1 MDPSTQITAIGVLM
15 AVTLALAEV
24 IKLLI
29 SKVGDNKNIR
39 ASDLL
44 KEIIIMKQIS
54 ARLETTLNDPDSKVS
69 TVKLQML
76 PQKVHTLEQSVD
88 DLKAEVHE
96 GNRDLRGVID
106 RNTAALH
113 ELSRTLTELK
123 VVLPKANGQ

>member
-1 MDPSTQITAIGVLM
+1 MNIGTI
-15 AVTLALAEV
+15 A
-24 IKLLI
+24 
-29 SKVGDNKNIR
+29 R
-39 ASDLL
+39 DLL